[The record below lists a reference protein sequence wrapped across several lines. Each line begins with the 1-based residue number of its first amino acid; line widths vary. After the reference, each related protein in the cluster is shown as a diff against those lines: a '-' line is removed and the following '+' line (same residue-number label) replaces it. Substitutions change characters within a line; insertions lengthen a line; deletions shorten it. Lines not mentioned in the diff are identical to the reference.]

1 MASNTARRGDRGG
14 DPGGDRGRD
23 RYGRPA
29 FRRTALAPGLLAGV
43 ALLVGVVLIGGGGFT
58 VIRFVVSILAL
69 IVMVFAFQAK
79 HWWWIPVMLAVA
91 VVWNPVYPFDV
102 AGPWW
107 IAAQYVAIL
116 FFVLAGIFI
125 KVPYR
130 AEDARG

>member
-1 MASNTARRGDRGG
+1 MPANPDKT
-14 DPGGDRGRD
+14 RD

-29 FRRTALAPGLLAGV
+29 FRRTALAPGLLAAI
-43 ALLVGVVLIGGGGFT
+43 ALLVGVALIESEAFI

-79 HWWWIPVMLAVA
+79 HWWWIPVMLAIAVA
-91 VVWNPVYPFDV
+91 WNPIYPLDV

-107 IAAQYVAIL
+107 LAAHYAVIL
-116 FFVLAGIFI
+116 VFVLAGVFI
-125 KVPYR
+125 KVPYQ